1 MGNRTERLLAIKEIV
16 SNNKISS
23 QEELLGILVRRGL
36 SYTQATLSRDLKF
49 LKVNKISDPEKG
61 YIYELP
67 DQHQVHNNE
76 IAESYAAQGFVSI
89 QFAHNLGVIKT
100 LPGYAPSI
108 ASLIDRSSP
117 FEIIGTIAGD
127 DTILIIPHDNVS
139 DKDVINALVLIIPE
153 LKNKLSG
160 K

>member
-16 SNNKISS
+16 ANNKVSS
-23 QEELLGILVRRGL
+23 QDELLSLLDGRGL
-36 SYTQATLSRDLKF
+36 NYTQATLSRDLKF

-67 DQHQVHNNE
+67 DQHGAHSNE

-89 QFAHNLGVIKT
+89 QFANHLGVIKT

-108 ASLIDRSSP
+108 AALIDRVDP

-127 DTILIIPHDNVS
+127 DTILIIPQDNVAE
-139 DKDVINALVLIIPE
+139 KDVINALVLIIPE
-153 LKNKLSG
+153 LKSKLSN
-160 K
+160 